1 MTSLTTKRVITRHYS
16 LFSVSRGKGYQT
28 MKLNQL
34 IEYNMGIFF
43 LINRTENVV
52 EKRVPDHFLKNQS

>member
-1 MTSLTTKRVITRHYS
+1 
-16 LFSVSRGKGYQT
+16 